1 AVLIVDILYSFIDPR
16 ISLREEKQ
24 IADKKVPE
32 PQTSDFEVVG
42 NRTSETE
49 TLASKSISFWGE
61 VSRRFIKNKLALIGF
76 VTLAIIIIGA
86 ICGPWISEFTYRQQ
100 NGDYNMAP
108 NGTYWFGTD
117 DLGRDIFTRVW
128 VGARISIF
136 IGFAAAIIDLIIG
149 VAWGA
154 VAGLTG
160 GRTDEIMMRIA
171 DILTAIPYLLV
182 VIILLV
188 VMQPGLFP
196 MIIALSLTGW
206 VNMARITRSEI
217 LKLKNQEYVLAA
229 RTLGASTGHLI
240 MKHLIPN
247 ALGAIL
253 VTMTLTIPSAIFTE
267 AFLCY
272 LGLGVPAL
280 LACWGT
286 MADDGY
292 PALQNAPWILFF
304 PAAFISLT
312 IFAFNTVGDGLRDAL
327 DPKLRK

>member
-1 AVLIVDILYSFIDPR
+1 M
-16 ISLREEKQ
+16 
-24 IADKKVPE
+24 ADKNVSELQP
-32 PQTSDFEVVG
+32 SDFEIVG
-42 NRTSETE
+42 NKTSETE
-49 TLASKSISFWGE
+49 TLARKSISFWGE

-76 VTLAIIIIGA
+76 ITLAIIIIGA

-108 NGTYWFGTD
+108 NSTYWFGTD

-128 VGARISIF
+128 IGARISIF

-229 RTLGASTGHLI
+229 RTLGANNLHLI
-240 MKHLIPN
+240 KRHLLPN

-253 VTMTLTIPSAIFTE
+253 VTMTLTIPTAIFTE
-267 AFLCY
+267 AFLSY
-272 LGLGVPAL
+272 LGLGVPAP
-280 LACWGT
+280 LASWGT
-286 MADDGY
+286 MANDGY
-292 PALQNAPWILFF
+292 PALANAPWRLFF
-304 PAAFISLT
+304 PGVLICLT
-312 IFAFNTVGDGLRDAL
+312 IFAFNAVGDGLRDAL

>member
-1 AVLIVDILYSFIDPR
+1 MANNEIPKLGP
-16 ISLREEKQ
+16 
-24 IADKKVPE
+24 
-32 PQTSDFEVVG
+32 TDFEIVG
-42 NRTSETE
+42 TRSDEAE
-49 TLASKSISFWGE
+49 TLAKKSISFWGE
-61 VSRRFIKNKLALIGF
+61 VMRRFIRNKLALVGF
-76 VTLAIIIIGA
+76 ITLLLIVLGA
-86 ICGPWISEFTYRQQ
+86 IFGPLISEFTYRQQ
-100 NGDYNMAP
+100 NGDYNTAP

-128 VGARISIF
+128 IGARISIF

-154 VAGLTG
+154 IAGLRG

-188 VMQPGLFP
+188 VMQPGLIP

-229 RTLGASTGHLI
+229 RTLGAKNLHLI
-240 MKHLIPN
+240 RKHLLPN

-253 VTMTLTIPSAIFTE
+253 VTMTLTIPNAIFTE
-267 AFLCY
+267 AFLSY
-272 LGLGVPAL
+272 LGLGVPAP
-280 LACWGT
+280 LASWGT
-286 MADDGY
+286 MANDGY
-292 PALQNAPWILFF
+292 PALTNAPWRLFF
-304 PAAFISLT
+304 PALLICLT
-312 IFAFNTVGDGLRDAL
+312 IFAFNAIGDGLRDAL

>member
-1 AVLIVDILYSFIDPR
+1 MPKLNS
-16 ISLREEKQ
+16 
-24 IADKKVPE
+24 
-32 PQTSDFEVVG
+32 SDFEVVG
-42 NRTSETE
+42 SKTEESEL
-49 TLASKSISFWGE
+49 LAKKSISFWGE
-61 VSRRFIKNKLALIGF
+61 VFRRFLRNKLALVGF
-76 VTLAIIIIGA
+76 ITLFIIILGA
-86 ICGPWISEFTYRQQ
+86 IFGPIISEFTYRQQ
-100 NGDYNMAP
+100 NGDYNTSP

-136 IGFAAAIIDLIIG
+136 IGIAAAVIDLIIG
-149 VAWGA
+149 VAWGSI
-154 VAGLTG
+154 AGLKG

-188 VMQPGLFP
+188 VMQPGLIP

-229 RTLGASTGHLI
+229 RTLGAKNMHLI
-240 MKHLIPN
+240 RKHLLPN

-253 VTMTLTIPSAIFTE
+253 VTMTLTIPNAIFTE
-267 AFLCY
+267 AFLSY
-272 LGLGVPAL
+272 LGLGVPAP
-280 LACWGT
+280 LASWGT
-286 MADDGY
+286 MANDGY
-292 PALQNAPWILFF
+292 PALTNAPWRLFF
-304 PAAFISLT
+304 PALLISLT
-312 IFAFNTVGDGLRDAL
+312 IFAFNAIGDGLRDAL